1 MFWIRVRRVLIMCS
15 FLKFIIVTPFCYLFL
30 ASRLGL
36 YSKNSQAIS
45 GEEIDDLDIQQL
57 SQITPKVCFNM
68 LLKCSKGYI
77 LY

>member
-1 MFWIRVRRVLIMCS
+1 MLNYYNKVFYD
-15 FLKFIIVTPFCYLFL
+15 FFT

-57 SQITPKVCFNM
+57 SQITPKVCFDV
-68 LLKCSKGYI
+68 LLTECGKGYI
-77 LY
+77 YILRNAFFPVTS